1 MGSNPTQGLTPNFLE
16 NEKYKK
22 LRLERIKME
31 IVLQIET
38 NNYPKVKDILFK
50 DDSVSRASIVFKDG
64 SIVKKEGYFS
74 YISGSDEQCKRALE
88 LVKIK
93 DEKTDEIIELAK
105 EVTGKEKDEVI
116 NKIKEE
122 EDRAAEGFG
131 NIIG

>member
-1 MGSNPTQGLTPNFLE
+1 MGSNPIWGFTPNFLE

-22 LRLERIKME
+22 LRVERIKME

-38 NNYPKVKDILFK
+38 KDYTKVKDILFK
-50 DDSVSRASIVFKDG
+50 DDYASRASIVFKEG
-64 SIVKKEGYFS
+64 SIVNKEGYLC
-74 YISGSDEQCKRALE
+74 YISGPDEQCKRAME
-88 LVKIK
+88 LVKPK
-93 DEKTDEIIELAK
+93 DEKTGEVTELAK

>member
-1 MGSNPTQGLTPNFLE
+1 
-16 NEKYKK
+16 

-38 NNYPKVKDILFK
+38 KNYPKVKDILFK

-64 SIVKKEGYFS
+64 SVANKEGYFS
-74 YISGSDEQCKRALE
+74 YISGSDEQCKRALKLVE
-88 LVKIK
+88 LK
-93 DEKTDEIIELAK
+93 DEKTGEVIELAK
-105 EVTGKEKDEVI
+105 EITGKEKDEVI

>member
-1 MGSNPTQGLTPNFLE
+1 
-16 NEKYKK
+16 
-22 LRLERIKME
+22 ME